1 VFKNADCV
9 EICWKWVEFRRYRQN
24 SLKRSSCFKIS
35 RKRIFPEILMHVR
48 FCARASESQANLSVP
63 LFVLSS
69 ICLNP
74 MVFMLVLIII
84 LYYIWFSWFC
94 CRWHPKINKA
104 RSEKLLLP
112 RPVLLTVQHLY
123 PETPT
128 APDTPQTKLM
138 PGFLS

>member
-24 SLKRSSCFKIS
+24 SLKRRSCFKIS

-48 FCARASESQANLSVP
+48 FCDRASESQANLSVP

-74 MVFMLVLIII
+74 MVFMPVLINCC
-84 LYYIWFSWFC
+84 YTVYGFSGCFADG
-94 CRWHPKINKA
+94 P
-104 RSEKLLLP
+104 
-112 RPVLLTVQHLY
+112 
-123 PETPT
+123 
-128 APDTPQTKLM
+128 
-138 PGFLS
+138 